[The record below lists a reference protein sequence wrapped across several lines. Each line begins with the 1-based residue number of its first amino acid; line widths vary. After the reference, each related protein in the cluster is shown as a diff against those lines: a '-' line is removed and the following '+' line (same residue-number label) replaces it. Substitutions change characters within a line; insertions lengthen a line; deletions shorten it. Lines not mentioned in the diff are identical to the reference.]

1 MRWPFM
7 RVGRDQMELNAFKK
21 QRKKGVF
28 GTPGVVE
35 RIAQG
40 GRWLDKVVDTRWGA
54 NSNKMSHVYYL

>member
-1 MRWPFM
+1 M

-40 GRWLDKVVDTRWGA
+40 GR
-54 NSNKMSHVYYL
+54 